1 MRFTPRNYQQFTIDF
16 IEQTPTAAIF
26 LKMGLGKTVSALT
39 AINNLTYDT
48 YEIHKTLIIAPK
60 RVAESTWPAELKK
73 WDHLTH
79 LTHQLLA
86 GTRAQRERALQQPAD
101 IYIISR
107 ENLVWLIHHL
117 GPHWDFDM
125 VVIDEL
131 SGFKNHQ
138 AKRVKNLIKIR
149 PKIRRIVGL
158 TGSPS
163 SNGLLDLWAPFRIL
177 DQGQR
182 LGKYITHYRTK
193 YFLPDKRD
201 GQRVFSWKI
210 QPGAEDL
217 IYQAIEDITIS
228 METTDYLDLPPLT
241 ITDYPVRLEPAARRH
256 YNQLKKDMITTID
269 SDVIDAKSAGMLSA
283 KLQQLAS
290 GAIYGED
297 GQVIDVHEEKIKAIE
312 EIIEAAQGNTVLI
325 AYWFKHELH
334 RLKQAFPHGRELD
347 TNQDIDD
354 WNNGKIPIMFLHPAS
369 AGHGLNLQH
378 GGHTVVWMS
387 TPWSLEMWE
396 QTNARLFRQG
406 QTQPVTV
413 IRVKAEDTID
423 AKIFDALE
431 RKNTDQTA
439 LIDAVKAELDGAHD

>member
-1 MRFTPRNYQQFTIDF
+1 
-16 IEQTPTAAIF
+16 
-26 LKMGLGKTVSALT
+26 
-39 AINNLTYDT
+39 
-48 YEIHKTLIIAPK
+48 
-60 RVAESTWPAELKK
+60 
-73 WDHLTH
+73 
-79 LTHQLLA
+79 
-86 GTRAQRERALQQPAD
+86 
-101 IYIISR
+101 
-107 ENLVWLIHHL
+107 
-117 GPHWDFDM
+117 
-125 VVIDEL
+125 
-131 SGFKNHQ
+131 
-138 AKRVKNLIKIR
+138 
-149 PKIRRIVGL
+149 
-158 TGSPS
+158 
-163 SNGLLDLWAPFRIL
+163 
-177 DQGQR
+177 
-182 LGKYITHYRTK
+182 
-193 YFLPDKRD
+193 
-201 GQRVFSWKI
+201 
-210 QPGAEDL
+210 
-217 IYQAIEDITIS
+217 
-228 METTDYLDLPPLT
+228 
-241 ITDYPVRLEPAARRH
+241 
-256 YNQLKKDMITTID
+256 MITTID

-439 LIDAVKAELDGAHD
+439 LIDAVKAELGEHK